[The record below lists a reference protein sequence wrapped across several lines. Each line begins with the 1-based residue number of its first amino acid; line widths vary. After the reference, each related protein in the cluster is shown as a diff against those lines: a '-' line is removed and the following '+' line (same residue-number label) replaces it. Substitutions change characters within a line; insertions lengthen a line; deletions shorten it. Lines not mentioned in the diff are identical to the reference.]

1 MPDAPVDGH
10 DSEIQLELPSR
21 AVHGGYV
28 AKLRCALCGTTAH
41 RTVVYGYPSPELLEE
56 ARRGEV
62 ILGGCVIGEKVVWFC
77 NDCSR
82 KPDKPK
88 LHNIGRDTTSK

>member
-1 MPDAPVDGH
+1 MPDAPLNGH
-10 DSEIQLELPSR
+10 GSEIQLELPSH

-28 AKLRCALCGTTAH
+28 AKLRCAFCGTTAS

-62 ILGGCVIGEKVVWFC
+62 ILGGCVIDAKVLWFC
-77 NDCSR
+77 NDFSR
-82 KPDKPK
+82 KQDKPK
-88 LHNIGRDTTSK
+88 LHNIGRVTTSE